1 MCLKDFSDRLRVEFI
16 IFILHFIEHKQNWSK
31 RMNNSS
37 MKTHA
42 LMQLSTVE
50 TECGKN
56 KKRTSIAFLHQMEW
70 W

>member
-37 MKTHA
+37 MKTRA
-42 LMQLSTVE
+42 LMQLSVE
-50 TECGKN
+50 TECGKI
-56 KKRTSIAFLHQMEW
+56 KTSIAFLHQTEW